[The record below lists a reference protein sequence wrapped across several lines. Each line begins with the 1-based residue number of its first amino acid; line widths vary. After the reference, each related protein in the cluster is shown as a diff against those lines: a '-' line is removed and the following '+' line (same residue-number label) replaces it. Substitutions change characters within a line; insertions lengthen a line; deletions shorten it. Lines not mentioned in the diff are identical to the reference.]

1 MDIKTTIANFFGG
14 ILDQLKVYDSND
26 TLTIDGFDKEDE
38 YCLKIN
44 SFFET
49 LYCVELAKT
58 GNVPIRLSEEHVQN
72 MFNDHRNDER
82 GYFIWTLLKKETYQK
97 NYIFTFSKTIAE
109 RFEVSMGARKL
120 HAFEIINALYDLF
133 LNNEYSIKNKNLER
147 MMDLSKEIR
156 YENLSGTFNTL
167 IKEAVFGNMSD
178 FDLYQSYE
186 FANTEKPVDLY
197 ELFNLKFTG
206 AVFTYINLSKHSVL
220 PAINRRIWQSTFVGQ
235 QKHFKEVRELYDNGE
250 MKLAVV
256 NSVLLLK
263 KGSGATAAGDIGNRL
278 KITYFPKNLFRK
290 DIIRYTPLL
299 KRDIKFD
306 RIVDWRFF
314 KDYITMVHKANTD
327 VPDFH
332 GIDLM
337 GGFVNYGLKHPT
349 AYTIN
354 TRPHTLIFGPTGS
367 GKTSTVGKIMSS
379 MLDVDYSSGLA
390 KNAHAKHFRPFDIKR
405 SMRPLT
411 DLLASNP
418 KNNIKFLSA
427 DLNHFSYNLI
437 NIGEIVVRGQSRI
450 DLTELAFSADLLSVI
465 IETQSKGA
473 GGMTAEEDG
482 LFKDLVRKLYEKK
495 IYTGKAISELKDA
508 DPVAYRKMLSL
519 GYKDYQQTT
528 DTTEYEFEY
537 LRKPILSDLLNQ
549 VSGYLDDRNLSPIK
563 RQTGELLQAKLD
575 SVSKLGYFSDYDRI
589 DLKSGGYLYFD
600 MDAIKD
606 IPEYVPIFLAIFNRV
621 YSADKKRQDALKIAG
636 EARPEIYY
644 IFEEAKNLFIVEA
657 FETILAKLSNEARS
671 YDIVLIFVIQRLE
684 DVPGYIFDQIES
696 KLILFPADE
705 EKEKIIDQIKALAK
719 PSKEIV
725 DLFNK
730 TPQFGMTVWYEH
742 GGFVMKFKLDDT
754 ELKLFN
760 SEGKKIS
767 VEEARAE

>member
-1 MDIKTTIANFFGG
+1 MEIKTTIANFFGG
-14 ILDQLKVYDSND
+14 ILDQLKVYDAND
-26 TLTIDGFDKEDE
+26 TLMIDGFDKEDE

-82 GYFIWTLLKKETYQK
+82 GYFIWTLLKKETYQR

-167 IKEAVFGNMSD
+167 IKEAVYGNMSD

-235 QKHFKEVRELYDNGE
+235 QKHFKEVRDLYDNGE

-299 KRDIKFD
+299 KRDVKFD
-306 RIVDWRFF
+306 RIVDWKFF

-379 MLDVDYSSGLA
+379 MLEVDYKTALA

-411 DLLASNP
+411 DLLATNP

-437 NIGEIVVRGQSRI
+437 NIGEVVVRGQSRI

-482 LFKDLVRKLYEKK
+482 LFKDLVRKLYEKR

-528 DTTEYEFEY
+528 ETTEHEFEY

-621 YSADKKRQDALKIAG
+621 YTADKKRQDALKIAG

-644 IFEEAKNLFIVEA
+644 IFEEAKNLFVVEA

-730 TPQFGMTVWYEH
+730 TPQFGMTIWYEH
-742 GGFVMKFKLDDT
+742 GGFVMKFKLDET